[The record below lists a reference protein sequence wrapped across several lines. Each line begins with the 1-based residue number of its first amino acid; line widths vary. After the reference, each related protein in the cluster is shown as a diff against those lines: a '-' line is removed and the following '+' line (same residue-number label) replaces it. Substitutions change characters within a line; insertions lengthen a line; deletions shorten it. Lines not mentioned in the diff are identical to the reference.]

1 MRHDVGYKY
10 VARPLPMSF
19 LWHFSSY
26 DHAKLGSLTESAIA
40 DALLWDD
47 GAFDNV
53 SSVQRLAQHIASAG
67 ISYSGLSATDAAL
80 LDELIPMMFS
90 PEGLE
95 SELALEPESDDGLAP
110 TIVSEMVEHL
120 PTASCLRWLVRGRR
134 HGSESFDVEC
144 NYVILSP
151 TDVTDL
157 LAECASVMDSSPDW
171 SQDYVPDV
179 IRECLIDTLT
189 SIQAKG
195 KYAIGALG

>member
-1 MRHDVGYKY
+1 
-10 VARPLPMSF
+10 MSF

-26 DHAKLGSLTESAIA
+26 DHAKLGSLTETSIA

-47 GAFDNV
+47 GAFDDP
-53 SSVQRLAQHIASAG
+53 SAVQRLAKHIASAG
-67 ISYSGLSATDAAL
+67 IEYSGLSATDAEL
-80 LDELIPMMFS
+80 LDELVPLLLS

-95 SELALEPESDDGLAP
+95 SELAVEPESDDGLAP
-110 TIVSEMVEHL
+110 TIVAEMIEHL
-120 PTASCLRWLVRGRR
+120 PTASYLRWLVRGRR
-134 HGSESFDVEC
+134 HGSESTDVEC

-157 LAECASVMDSSPDW
+157 LTECTSVMDSHPDW
-171 SQDYVPDV
+171 SQDYAPDV

>member
-1 MRHDVGYKY
+1 
-10 VARPLPMSF
+10 MSF

-40 DALLWDD
+40 DSLLWDD
-47 GAFDNV
+47 GAFDDA
-53 SSVQRLAQHIASAG
+53 SAVQRLAQHIASAG
-67 ISYSGLSATDAAL
+67 IAYSGLSAADAEL
-80 LDELIPMMFS
+80 LDELVPLLFS

-95 SELALEPESDDGLAP
+95 SELAVEPESDDGLAP
-110 TIVSEMVEHL
+110 TIVSEMIEHL
-120 PTASCLRWLVRGRR
+120 PTATCLRWLIRGRR
-134 HGSESFDVEC
+134 HGSGSTAVDC
-144 NYVILSP
+144 NYVILAP
-151 TDVTDL
+151 ADVTNL
-157 LAECASVMDSSPDW
+157 LAECKSVMDSSPAW